1 MSTVTIEEAQTKLLD
16 LIHTLQPHEEV
27 IITENNQP
35 VARLLP
41 VEERSPR
48 IPGIAHGKVTDAF
61 FEPLPEEELK
71 AWER

>member
-41 VEERSPR
+41 VEERLPR
-48 IPGIAHGKVTDAF
+48 LPGIAHGKVTDAF

>member
-41 VEERSPR
+41 VAERLPR
-48 IPGIAHGKVTDAF
+48 LPGIAHGKVTDAF

-71 AWER
+71 AWDR

>member
-1 MSTVTIEEAQTKLLD
+1 MSTVTIEEAQSKLLD

-41 VEERSPR
+41 VEERLPR
-48 IPGIAHGKVTDAF
+48 TPGIAHGKVTDAF

-71 AWER
+71 AWDR

>member
-1 MSTVTIEEAQTKLLD
+1 MSTVTIEEAQSKLLD
-16 LIHTLQPHEEV
+16 LIHTLQPYEEV

-41 VEERSPR
+41 AEERVPR
-48 IPGIAHGKVTDAF
+48 IPGIARGKVTDAF

>member
-41 VEERSPR
+41 IEKRLPR
-48 IPGIAHGKVTDAF
+48 LPGIAHGKVTDAF
-61 FEPLPEEELK
+61 FESLPEEELK

>member
-1 MSTVTIEEAQTKLLD
+1 MSTVTIEEAQVKLLD
-16 LIHTLQPHEEV
+16 LIHTLQPNEEV

-41 VEERSPR
+41 VEERLPR
-48 IPGIAHGKVTDAF
+48 VPGIAQGKVTDAF

-71 AWER
+71 AWEQ

>member
-35 VARLLP
+35 VARLLL
-41 VEERSPR
+41 VAERVPR
-48 IPGIAHGKVTDAF
+48 LPGIAQGKVTDAF

>member
-16 LIHTLQPHEEV
+16 LIRTLQPHEEV

-41 VEERSPR
+41 VEGRVPR
-48 IPGIAHGKVTDAF
+48 LPGIAQGKVTDAF

>member
-16 LIHTLQPHEEV
+16 LIHTLQSNEEIV
-27 IITENNQP
+27 ITENNQP
-35 VARLLP
+35 VARLLL
-41 VEERSPR
+41 VEARLPR
-48 IPGIAHGKVTDAF
+48 LPGIAHGKVTDAF

>member
-41 VEERSPR
+41 VEERLPR
-48 IPGIAHGKVTDAF
+48 LPGIAHGKVTDAF

-71 AWER
+71 TWER

>member
-1 MSTVTIEEAQTKLLD
+1 MATVTIEEAQVKLLD
-16 LIHTLQPHEEV
+16 LIRTLQPNEEV

-41 VEERSPR
+41 VEARLPR
-48 IPGIAHGKVTDAF
+48 VPGIAQGKVTDAF

-71 AWER
+71 AWEQ

>member
-1 MSTVTIEEAQTKLLD
+1 MSTVTIEEAQVNLLD
-16 LIHTLQPHEEV
+16 LIHTLQANEEV

-41 VEERSPR
+41 VEERLPR
-48 IPGIAHGKVTDAF
+48 VPGIAQGKVTDAF

-71 AWER
+71 AWEQ

>member
-16 LIHTLQPHEEV
+16 LIHTLQPDEEV

-35 VARLLP
+35 VARLLS

-48 IPGIAHGKVTDAF
+48 LPGLARGKVTDAF

>member
-1 MSTVTIEEAQTKLLD
+1 MATVTIEEAQVKLPD
-16 LIHTLQPHEEV
+16 LIHTLQANEEV

-41 VEERSPR
+41 VAEHLPR
-48 IPGIAHGKVTDAF
+48 VPGIAQGKVTDAF

-71 AWER
+71 AWEQ